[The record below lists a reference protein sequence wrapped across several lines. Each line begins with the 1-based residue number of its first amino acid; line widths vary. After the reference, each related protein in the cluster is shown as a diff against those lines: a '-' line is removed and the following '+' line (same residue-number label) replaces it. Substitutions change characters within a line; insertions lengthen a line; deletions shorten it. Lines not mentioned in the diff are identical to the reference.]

1 MQPHL
6 FVLGLVPNTFI
17 LGIAPHIGSLLF
29 LARVH
34 ISAARAGAVD
44 RHAGCKQALCGEHH
58 DCEGRADI
66 FFSHSFSNLIV
77 GVLFHINLFAVSDVE
92 TLSCFR
98 HAAAAEVVAGGG
110 RNGSGRFN
118 QSFYLRGGA
127 IVEHHA
133 LDIAAGGKRQV
144 SPAAFHGGA
153 SIPAEHLR
161 VRFGGATGLLN
172 GIDRADIGRR
182 CHGFKT
188 ASQRIFHASVQG
200 GL

>member
-1 MQPHL
+1 MYGTLKLTFLFIPDIYPIALITISHTEKRKGCTPFGVQPHL

-66 FFSHSFSNLIV
+66 FFSHSFPNLIV
-77 GVLFHINLFAVSDVE
+77 CALFHINLLAVSDVE
-92 TLSCFR
+92 PLGGFC

-127 IVEHHA
+127 IIEHHA
-133 LDIAAGGKRQV
+133 PDI
-144 SPAAFHGGA
+144 
-153 SIPAEHLR
+153 
-161 VRFGGATGLLN
+161 
-172 GIDRADIGRR
+172 
-182 CHGFKT
+182 
-188 ASQRIFHASVQG
+188 
-200 GL
+200 